1 MADKIITNLQPIANV
16 TDTLNFPADNGIQ
29 TYRATAL
36 QIKAYILAAGNVVRS
51 MIAPEQRLPIGG
63 VFPFAGTTAPTG
75 YLLCDGSA
83 ISRTTYADLFTEI
96 GTTYGA
102 GDGSTTFNV
111 PDTRG
116 IFIQGAG
123 SQTISSK
130 NFSGTLGGKSR
141 DSTALPQTGFTTGIE
156 SGIHTHAQTYASGS
170 GGGGMQVSSGSFYSN
185 GNFAGSASILGT
197 QSANHTH
204 TVTGGGDTFTKPGSI
219 TLNHIIKY

>member
-1 MADKIITNLQPIANV
+1 MADKKITDLQPAASI
-16 TDTLNFPADNGIQ
+16 TDTLNFPSDNGIMSL
-29 TYRATAL
+29 RATAL
-36 QIKAYILAAGNVVRS
+36 QIKNYILAAGNVVRS
-51 MIAPEQRLPIGG
+51 MIAADQRLPIGG

-83 ISRTTYADLFTEI
+83 ISRTTYSDLFTEI

-130 NFSGTLGGKSR
+130 SFSGTLGGKSR
-141 DSTALPQTGFTTGIE
+141 DSTARPQTDFTTGIE
-156 SGIHTHAQTYASGS
+156 SANHSHGPNDNYFVTSYGSPGQT
-170 GGGGMQVSSGSFYSN
+170 VN
-185 GNFAGSASILGT
+185 AGSASLSWNYRTNTGT
-197 QSANHTH
+197 QSSNHTH